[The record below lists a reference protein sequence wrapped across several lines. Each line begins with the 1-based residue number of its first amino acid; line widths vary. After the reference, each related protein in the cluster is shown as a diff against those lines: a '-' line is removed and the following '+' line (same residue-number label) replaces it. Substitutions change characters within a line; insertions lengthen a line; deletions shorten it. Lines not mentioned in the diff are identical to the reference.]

1 MLLFLIK
8 YYIYIINIE
17 PVSTLVFIFLVS
29 SVIGGNHTIYVSNS
43 SSSSSENGTVVYSS
57 ETLPT
62 DIIETTVFRYLTFEA
77 RFQEPNILIE
87 ICEIGIVG
95 EWLNIKTVFTYLHTQ
110 TKNIGVRRFRR
121 IEMIKKYLDIGYPW
135 QKFSICEKIYTK
147 TSGSALIVVVHLKVL
162 VKP

>member
-95 EWLNIKTVFTYLHTQ
+95 E
-110 TKNIGVRRFRR
+110 
-121 IEMIKKYLDIGYPW
+121 
-135 QKFSICEKIYTK
+135 
-147 TSGSALIVVVHLKVL
+147 
-162 VKP
+162 